1 MKSVLLYSSI
11 TSSVCGQLIS
21 SAVSIAHP
29 VDNKNCGV
37 IMEFHSTDSR
47 SVTEERAQFMAE
59 ESMKIRGVEVKY
71 IQSVSS
77 EHIVEKNG
85 ASFSGVVLWT

>member
-1 MKSVLLYSSI
+1 
-11 TSSVCGQLIS
+11 
-21 SAVSIAHP
+21 
-29 VDNKNCGV
+29 
-37 IMEFHSTDSR
+37 MEFHSTDSR